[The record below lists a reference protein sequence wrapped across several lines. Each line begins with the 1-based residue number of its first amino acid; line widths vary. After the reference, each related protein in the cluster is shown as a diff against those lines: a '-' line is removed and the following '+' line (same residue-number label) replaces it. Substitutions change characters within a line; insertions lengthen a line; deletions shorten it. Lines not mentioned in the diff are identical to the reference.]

1 MDPATKQDLK
11 EAIADLKLYILDRE
25 ISAVR
30 WFVGVQ
36 LTYFTLV
43 MGITLGAMYF
53 MLQHFTR
60 LPPP

>member
-1 MDPATKQDLK
+1 MMDPATKQDVESAIGELK
-11 EAIADLKLYILDRE
+11 VYILDRE
-25 ISAVR
+25 ISAIR

-53 MLQHFTR
+53 MLQHFAK
-60 LPPP
+60 